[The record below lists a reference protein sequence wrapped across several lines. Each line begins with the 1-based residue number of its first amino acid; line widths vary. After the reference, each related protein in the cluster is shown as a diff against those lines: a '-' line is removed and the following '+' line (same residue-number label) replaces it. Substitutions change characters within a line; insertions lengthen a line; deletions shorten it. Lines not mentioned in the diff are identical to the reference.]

1 MQVVKRKGFLRTS
14 VKKNGGDE
22 GSSLLRVLVTKNGR
36 SECEEPLKV
45 VIARDWY

>member
-1 MQVVKRKGFLRTS
+1 MKVINRKDFLRTS

-22 GSSLLRVLVTKNGR
+22 GNSLLRVLVTKNGR
-36 SECEEPLKV
+36 IEWEEPLKV